1 MVKCKIPV
9 NKSGK
14 HYEEL
19 VIVSHKEMLT
29 IAKYDGDERIEV
41 KTKDIPRLID
51 ALIFIDT
58 QENKFVQIRKKI
70 NSQNETPLAQIKNK

>member
-58 QENKFVQIRKKI
+58 QENKFPEWFVSGLYEIVV
-70 NSQNETPLAQIKNK
+70 